1 MSLATSFYT
10 RANTLVKF
18 LHWHSQYVGWLGLI
32 SLITFTWLPNSYYE
46 MVSWPWM
53 AVWQLGFLCVGWWAI
68 WMLRCDRMPF
78 RPLGYG
84 FDWIVGIGAIALI
97 LSTIFSDFLQLSVWY
112 VNFAFCYVLLFYTL
126 RNWLEDGRL
135 SIHKLWV
142 GVCFVGI
149 VTGLISLGKTL
160 YDVATNVSFWRNA
173 FPLGHPNFISGYLLL
188 VLPLTLTLSVSLTG
202 WRRIITLAASMIVLV
217 DLYVTQSRGGL
228 LGLFVLG
235 IVCLGF
241 WIFKSEGKQKRRVL
255 VTSAIALI
263 ILISVVLSSHR
274 AQQIIQLSFSKSDRL
289 PSLQL
294 NIDGES
300 ADRIFMAQTA
310 FNIFKSH
317 PWLGVGIGTMSRVYN
332 LYRPIE
338 VGAGASHVQQLHNT
352 PLQILGELGI
362 VGLSVYFLF
371 IAGVVRLWIR
381 LDRHLKER
389 NNRLLLY
396 GVGGSLLGYAVS
408 SLTDYQ
414 LENIGISSAIVLLLV
429 LLIGLADGEQ
439 LAQPVEF
446 TGIDRRYLSLGVI
459 AFMISEL
466 CLWLPVDRAMYLASG
481 AYKNLTKGS
490 LTQSYEKLITSANLV
505 PWDPTYNQLAG
516 LQLLQA
522 QSVVKDKSLA
532 DNLRQSAIE
541 RLDRALKESPNDVW
555 FNHNLG
561 ILYAE
566 IEPQKAEIYF
576 SRAVQLQPRDAIYYD
591 YCLLGQAYLQQGKK
605 DKAVAAFALQGLI
618 LPEFLTFRM
627 WSQPAYADIRNA
639 VVPETINLWE
649 KLLKELPKTDTN
661 YNSAYENLVL
671 LKWWNKLPQQNL
683 ELKRLRSIA
692 QALILAEKSPQQ
704 ALSILNT
711 ALEKEPKNLSLLLL
725 RAWLQPEKY
734 LQAYLNNNKN
744 SDRELIKQSIV
755 KTRDLP
761 SLTSWLISIDA
772 QLSESDRVMD
782 VFVYRNTFVSL
793 GNSILTSKNIYP
805 NYLVAQLGLFPTWFP
820 RSFPILEKLVDR
832 AKAENLNLIHP
843 TQNKFQLIP
852 KLPKDLSNR

>member
-1 MSLATSFYT
+1 
-10 RANTLVKF
+10 
-18 LHWHSQYVGWLGLI
+18 
-32 SLITFTWLPNSYYE
+32 
-46 MVSWPWM
+46 
-53 AVWQLGFLCVGWWAI
+53 
-68 WMLRCDRMPF
+68 
-78 RPLGYG
+78 
-84 FDWIVGIGAIALI
+84 
-97 LSTIFSDFLQLSVWY
+97 
-112 VNFAFCYVLLFYTL
+112 
-126 RNWLEDGRL
+126 
-135 SIHKLWV
+135 
-142 GVCFVGI
+142 
-149 VTGLISLGKTL
+149 
-160 YDVATNVSFWRNA
+160 
-173 FPLGHPNFISGYLLL
+173 
-188 VLPLTLTLSVSLTG
+188 TG
-202 WRRIITLAASMIVLV
+202 WRRIITLAASMILLV

-241 WIFKSEGKQKRRVL
+241 WIVKSEGRQKRRVL
-255 VTSAIALI
+255 ITSAIALV

-274 AQQIIQLSFSKSDRL
+274 AQQIIKLSFSYSDRL

-317 PWLGVGIGTMSRVYN
+317 PLLGVGIGTMSRVYN

-362 VGLSVYFLF
+362 VGLSVYVFF

-429 LLIGLADGEQ
+429 LLIGLADKEQ
-439 LAQPVEF
+439 LAQPLEF

-459 AFMISEL
+459 AFIISEL
-466 CLWLPVDRAMYLASG
+466 CLWLPVDRAMHLASG
-481 AYKNLTKGS
+481 AYQNLTKGS

-541 RLDRALKESPNDVW
+541 RLDSALKASPNDVW

-566 IEPQKAEIYF
+566 NEPQKAEIYF
-576 SRAVQLQPRDAIYYD
+576 SRALQLQPRDAIYYD

-605 DKAVAAFALQGLI
+605 EKAVSAFALQGLI
-618 LPEFLTFRM
+618 LPEFLSFRM
-627 WSQPAYADIRNA
+627 WSQPALADIRNA
-639 VVPETINLWE
+639 VVRETINLWE
-649 KLLKELPKTDTN
+649 KLLEELPKTDN
-661 YNSAYENLVL
+661 SYNAAYENLAI
-671 LKWWNKLPQQNL
+671 LKWWNKLPQQDL

-711 ALEKEPKNLSLLLL
+711 ALKKEPKNFSLLLF

-744 SDRELIKQSIV
+744 SDRELIKQSIL
-755 KTRDLP
+755 KTRDP
-761 SLTSWLISIDA
+761 ASLASWLTSIDA

-793 GNSILTSKNIYP
+793 GNSILTPKNIYP

-852 KLPKDLSNR
+852 KLPKDSIDR